1 MKEEPMGAEWITHKG
16 KKILYIRYSGISP
29 SEQLDLIRAATK
41 ILLETGVKDNLT
53 LTDVTNTFVSKEF
66 VELAKEKGG
75 ESKEVTKKAAII
87 GIEGIRKLLLHV
99 VNTVSGNSRKPFNS
113 IEEAKD
119 WLVE

>member
-1 MKEEPMGAEWITHKG
+1 MGAEWITHKG
-16 KKILYIRYSGISP
+16 KRILYIKYSGISP
-29 SEQLDLIRAATK
+29 SEQLDLIKKATK
-41 ILLETGVKDNLT
+41 ILLDSGATDNLT

-75 ESKEVTKKAAII
+75 ESKAVTKKAAIV
-87 GIEGIRKLLLHV
+87 GIEGIRKLLLQV
-99 VNTVSGNSRKPFNS
+99 VNTVSGNSRKPFDS